1 MTTCLSGLNNYC
13 PKYHTSCRSQ
23 PFNLTCSPRD
33 TKWFEQLRHNCSAI
47 SPKFD
52 NRELWSITIFRIQHF
67 TAQSYNQNATSNRI
81 SWLEQQ
87 SCSSHF
93 IWVLTPFCHRQGD
106 QRGRMKL
113 QEPPS
118 SQPPPPRLFHSTS
131 TSAHSCIYFTFS
143 ICLYHAPFPPH
154 HSSTALHLLINEYPS
169 IKEQCTN
176 LSGNDVSR
184 QVPGRSGCSAASTRM
199 SESTA
204 TSAAREYGISE

>member
-118 SQPPPPRLFHSTS
+118 SPPPPPPPLPLHINVRALMHILHIFYLPLP
-131 TSAHSCIYFTFS
+131 C
-143 ICLYHAPFPPH
+143 PFPPPP
-154 HSSTALHLLINEYPS
+154 LINRFTFAH
-169 IKEQCTN
+169 Q
-176 LSGNDVSR
+176 
-184 QVPGRSGCSAASTRM
+184 
-199 SESTA
+199 
-204 TSAAREYGISE
+204 